1 MYVTIEGIDCAGK
14 STQIEELKK
23 IYKDAVF
30 TCEPGGTE
38 IGEKIR
44 QIALKEPIGALG
56 RAFLFLA
63 DRAEHAE
70 RVLSPNSDKLII
82 SDRSLISGIA
92 YAWNDMP
99 NETLKALNL
108 LATKQTVPHL
118 AILLELDAQTL
129 QTRMARQKPDEIEK
143 QGFEALLAIQERFK
157 DAAELINTPLVPI
170 DAVLPIEKITENIKE
185 LIDDY
190 GA

>member
-1 MYVTIEGIDCAGK
+1 MFVAIEGIDCAGK

-23 IYKDAVF
+23 IYKDAIF
-30 TCEPGGTE
+30 TCEPGGTK

-44 QIALKEPIGALG
+44 DIALNGKMSALA

-63 DRAEHAE
+63 DRAEHSDS
-70 RVLSPNSDKLII
+70 VLKPNEGKLII

-92 YAWNDMP
+92 YAWDDAP
-99 NETLKALNL
+99 KESLKTINL
-108 LATKQTVPHL
+108 LATRGIVPDL
-118 AILLELDAQTL
+118 AILLALDMQTL
-129 QTRMARQKPDEIEK
+129 QARMARQKPDEIEK
-143 QGFEALLAIQERFK
+143 RGAETLLGVQERLK
-157 DAAELINTPLVPI
+157 DAAELLGVPLVPI